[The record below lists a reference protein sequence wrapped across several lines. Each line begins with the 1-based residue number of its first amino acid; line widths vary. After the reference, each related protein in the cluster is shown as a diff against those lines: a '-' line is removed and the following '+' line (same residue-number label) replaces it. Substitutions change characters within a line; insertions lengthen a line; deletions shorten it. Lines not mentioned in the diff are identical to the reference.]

1 MVKNGVKGL
10 KKAKILEDKSKV
22 MSEIVEEVP
31 EPKIVT
37 NNEKPILGKEL
48 RQSLVTENAY
58 IAELLSIVNFPKRE
72 DSDND
77 DGKILIFLL

>member
-22 MSEIVEEVP
+22 MSEM
-31 EPKIVT
+31 
-37 NNEKPILGKEL
+37 
-48 RQSLVTENAY
+48 VTENAY